1 MLSTETLNAYRKM
14 TPSERLGLTLQAMR
28 ESLPYLLEGSPEVVD
43 RRFARIR
50 DENDK
55 RNRAMLEGLA
65 RAGQTHEG
73 D

>member
-1 MLSTETLNAYRKM
+1 MLSDKTLNAYRKM
-14 TPSERLGLTLQAMR
+14 TPGERLALTFQAMR
-28 ESLPYLLEGSPEVVD
+28 ESLPYLLAGTPDVVD

-65 RAGQTHEG
+65 RARQAHEG
-73 D
+73 N